1 MNQQKIAF
9 IFPGQGSQF
18 VGMGRDLYDTFPEA
32 KAVFEE
38 IDETLHQNL
47 SQLMFSGDL
56 KELTQTQNAQP
67 AIMAVSAALLS
78 LLRKS
83 DFQLKERAI
92 CVAGHSLGEYT
103 ALYAAEALPLIQTAQ
118 ILKARGQAMAEA
130 GKATPGS
137 MLAVLGLPPQTV
149 DEIAKEADCYVAN
162 DNGAGQ
168 LVLSGTISS
177 LTTAKILAENKGA
190 KRAIPLAVAG
200 AFHSPLMKEAQE
212 KIIPLLQN
220 ISFQKPVVPV
230 VMNVTADPTEDT
242 SSFASLLGQQVV
254 SPVRWRE
261 SVLKMKEMGVE
272 RFVECGPGTV
282 LSGLVRR
289 IVPEIA
295 IEHISDINTLDAFLK
310 SF

>member
-18 VGMGRDLYDTFPEA
+18 VGMGKDLYDTFPEA

-83 DFQLKERAI
+83 DFQLKEHAI

-190 KRAIPLAVAG
+190 KRAIPLSVAG

-254 SPVRWRE
+254 SHVRWRE

>member
-18 VGMGRDLYDTFPEA
+18 VGMGKDLYDTFPEA

-83 DFQLKERAI
+83 DFQLKEHAI

-190 KRAIPLAVAG
+190 KRAIPLSVAG

-254 SPVRWRE
+254 SHVRWRE

-310 SF
+310 SC

>member
-18 VGMGRDLYDTFPEA
+18 VGMGKDLYDTFPEA

-83 DFQLKERAI
+83 DFQLKEHAI